1 MAAITLISASLV
13 TQASLL
19 SVKCPTSVF
28 YKDTCRWMKSLPGK
42 ANTLNFTSAKIPLP
56 NNHMLWELGHIAR
69 ENPSSKSGFY
79 WTLQIPAPPCKQPAI
94 SFAPQGLC
102 SLLYLPNIPFTL
114 VLPTKLMH
122 LPRLSSSITSFMKC
136 VLSHLITHCHCSLT
150 TVTLLYSYVFYHI
163 NILELISNYA
173 FTHPL

>member
-1 MAAITLISASLV
+1 MAAITLFSASLV

-69 ENPSSKSGFY
+69 ESPSSKSGFY
-79 WTLQIPAPPCKQPAI
+79 WTLQIPAPLCKQPAI

-114 VLPTKLMH
+114 VLPTKRNASSEAQFKHYFFYEMRPEPPNH
-122 LPRLSSSITSFMKC
+122 SLSL
-136 VLSHLITHCHCSLT
+136 LSHYCDIIIFVC
-150 TVTLLYSYVFYHI
+150 
-163 NILELISNYA
+163 ILS
-173 FTHPL
+173 H